1 MCEKV
6 SSGGWKWA
14 AEAVRRSSGSSAG
27 GEDLR
32 ASVTSW
38 WL

>member
-1 MCEKV
+1 MFEKV

-14 AEAVRRSSGSSAG
+14 DEGGKKVVRKQCG

-32 ASVTSW
+32 ASVT
-38 WL
+38 